1 MPETWT
7 GNLIGKMHN
16 KDVTYD
22 ELAEEMGVTK
32 SYVSMILNGHRRP
45 PDIRNRMEVAFNSI
59 IQRRNGVTVDELLS
73 DQGEGGGEV
82 REMDNQQILETLEK
96 QLQLLSERSKKCISD
111 SDLVALSNA
120 MLSISQFLLNP

>member
-59 IQRRNGVTVDELLS
+59 IQRRTGITVDELLS
-73 DQGEGGGEV
+73 DQGEG
-82 REMDNQQILETLEK
+82 
-96 QLQLLSERSKKCISD
+96 
-111 SDLVALSNA
+111 
-120 MLSISQFLLNP
+120 

>member
-22 ELAEEMGVTK
+22 ELSEEMGVTK

-73 DQGEGGGEV
+73 DQGEG
-82 REMDNQQILETLEK
+82 
-96 QLQLLSERSKKCISD
+96 
-111 SDLVALSNA
+111 
-120 MLSISQFLLNP
+120 

>member
-32 SYVSMILNGHRRP
+32 SYASMILNGHRRP

-73 DQGEGGGEV
+73 DQGEG
-82 REMDNQQILETLEK
+82 
-96 QLQLLSERSKKCISD
+96 
-111 SDLVALSNA
+111 
-120 MLSISQFLLNP
+120 

>member
-1 MPETWT
+1 VPETWT

-73 DQGEGGGEV
+73 DQNEG
-82 REMDNQQILETLEK
+82 
-96 QLQLLSERSKKCISD
+96 
-111 SDLVALSNA
+111 
-120 MLSISQFLLNP
+120 

>member
-1 MPETWT
+1 VPETWT

-59 IQRRNGVTVDELLS
+59 IQRRNGITVDELLS
-73 DQGEGGGEV
+73 DQGEG
-82 REMDNQQILETLEK
+82 
-96 QLQLLSERSKKCISD
+96 
-111 SDLVALSNA
+111 
-120 MLSISQFLLNP
+120 

>member
-59 IQRRNGVTVDELLS
+59 IQRRNGITVDELLS
-73 DQGEGGGEV
+73 D
-82 REMDNQQILETLEK
+82 DPK
-96 QLQLLSERSKKCISD
+96 
-111 SDLVALSNA
+111 
-120 MLSISQFLLNP
+120 